1 MRGFIV
7 FLLVVGAIFWAGKN
21 YLSKHGSG
29 GLSMDRLVSG
39 SPTDAAEARVKQ
51 ILDNLEKGGDGND
64 IPLQTAICQWD
75 SGLVVIQDRGELEQ
89 AYDAFDGWRDEFDI
103 NHRKISGYTI
113 TGSELVQ
120 EKPPVVM
127 VSGTIEDRTF
137 KMRVPDKRRVS
148 WVN

>member
-1 MRGFIV
+1 MRGFVV
-7 FLLVVGAIFWAGKN
+7 FLLVAGAIFWAGKN
-21 YLSKHGSG
+21 YLKNHGSG
-29 GLSMDRLVSG
+29 GPLDRLVSG

-64 IPLQTAICQWD
+64 VPLQTAICQWD
-75 SGLVVIQDRGELEQ
+75 SGLIVIQDRGELEQ

-103 NHRKISGYTI
+103 NHRKIASYSI

-127 VSGTIEDRTF
+127 VSGTIEDRAF
-137 KMRVPDKRRVS
+137 KMRVPDKRRIS